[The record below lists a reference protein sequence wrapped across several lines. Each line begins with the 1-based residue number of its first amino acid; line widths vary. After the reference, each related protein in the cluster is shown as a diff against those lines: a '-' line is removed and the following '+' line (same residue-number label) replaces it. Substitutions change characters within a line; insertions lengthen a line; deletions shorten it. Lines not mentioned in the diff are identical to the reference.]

1 MPKSSPAAWAV
12 RAAKAVLVVKA
23 ALVALVV
30 KVALVADALPVA
42 DDLMVLMLQAEIRK
56 AIARDDQ
63 QRNRL
68 QLKSVRRAACV
79 SLPVHCDLFSQPC
92 R

>member
-1 MPKSSPAAWAV
+1 MPRSSRVAWAV

-42 DDLMVLMLQAEIRK
+42 DDLVVLMLQAEVRK
-56 AIARDDQ
+56 VLARDDQ
-63 QRNRL
+63 QPN
-68 QLKSVRRAACV
+68 S
-79 SLPVHCDLFSQPC
+79 
-92 R
+92 